1 MKIENVSKYFD
12 KLVNM
17 VLVVEKI
24 DTFKTKKEETM
35 ASILASD
42 ETGEIEL
49 IVFPRNIDVI
59 NNIDVGDIVLVK
71 GNVGKRYNDYQILV
85 NGINRKNS

>member
-1 MKIENVSKYFD
+1 
-12 KLVNM
+12 M
-17 VLVVEKI
+17 VLVIEKI
-24 DTFKTKKEETM
+24 DAFKTKKGENM

-49 IVFPRNIDVI
+49 IVFPRNINLVEK
-59 NNIDVGDIVLVK
+59 IDEGDIILVK

-85 NGINRKNS
+85 NTIDRKK

>member
-1 MKIENVSKYFD
+1 
-12 KLVNM
+12 M

-71 GNVGKRYNDYQILV
+71 GNVGKRYNDYQIIV
-85 NGINRKNS
+85 NGINRKNSWRDGTLTL

>member
-1 MKIENVSKYFD
+1 
-12 KLVNM
+12 
-17 VLVVEKI
+17 
-24 DTFKTKKEETM
+24 M

-49 IVFPRNIDVI
+49 IVFPRNINLI
-59 NNIDVGDIVLVK
+59 EKIDEGDIILVK

-85 NGINRKNS
+85 NTIDRKK